1 MLLFSFLSFY
11 PSFSLYSPYPS
22 TPPVRTN
29 LLCICTPV
37 NHKGNSDYSHTHLN
51 DFRRNETGSKEAN
64 IREWISL
71 RKLSFFQFLALSQ
84 HTSNRS
90 LLPSYSTLS
99 FKVPHFP
106 FDSFI
111 HIHVRIRT
119 TATGI
124 GSTTRLIF
132 FFEKRGRKLVPNKQL
147 RSSNI
152 NINIT
157 CAYRWTKPLLTSHQ
171 N

>member
-71 RKLSFFQFLALSQ
+71 RKLSFFSI
-84 HTSNRS
+84 S
-90 LLPSYSTLS
+90 STLTAYKQS
-99 FKVPHFP
+99 QPTTFLFYPLIQSPTLSVR
-106 FDSFI
+106 FI
-111 HIHVRIRT
+111 YTH
-119 TATGI
+119 
-124 GSTTRLIF
+124 TRSHQDHGDRHRLNDEANIF
-132 FFEKRGRKLVPNKQL
+132 FWKKRKEVGSKQT
-147 RSSNI
+147 I
-152 NINIT
+152 EIEQ
-157 CAYRWTKPLLTSHQ
+157 HQ
-171 N
+171 Y